1 MYTTD
6 LLSQN
11 SMLYRG
17 VVTYSSITTGE
28 IKVKI
33 PSILGT
39 SEEMAISYIGRT
51 SNVDKVWSVPAVG
64 SQIVV
69 ASDDTKFTNLFW
81 VQVTPPDSSISILT
95 AQVAELT
102 AQVAVLMAWEH
113 L

>member
-1 MYTTD
+1 MYITD
-6 LLSQN
+6 LLFQST
-11 SMLYRG
+11 MLHRG
-17 VVTYSSITTGE
+17 LVTYANTTTGE

-51 SNVDKVWSVPAVG
+51 SNNDKVWSVPTVG

-81 VQVTPPDSSISILT
+81 VQVNPDPSISILT
-95 AQVAELT
+95 VKVAELT
-102 AQVAVLMAWEH
+102 AQVAALMA
-113 L
+113 